1 MALASVPPVVNA
13 GRTKGVSGGN
23 FAVQVSS
30 QRSEVEA
37 NAAYRTLQRRYP
49 NVLGGRS
56 SFVRRADLGSRGV
69 YYRTMVGPFA
79 TGEQAAKLCS
89 SLKAAGGQCII
100 HRN

>member
-1 MALASVPPVVNA
+1 LASVPPANSA
-13 GRTKGVSGGN
+13 RAQPAAPTGSAK

-30 QRSEVEA
+30 QRSEAEA
-37 NAAYRTLQRRYP
+37 SAAYRTLQSRYP

-56 SFVRRADLGSRGV
+56 SFVRRADLGSRGI

-79 TGEQAAKLCS
+79 TAEEAAQLCT
-89 SLKAAGGQCII
+89 SLKAAGGQCIL